1 MKRHWQFKIFLL
13 FLVTLYGLPGM
24 AQETK
29 LSKSIDRTFEVTE
42 RLNLEIS
49 NKYGNVIIDTWPRN
63 EVALKIEILAFGKDE
78 NSAEKLMDRVE
89 FDFKHSDDFIEVE
102 SVFDRKKSFFKDL
115 INAVGDYSASLLS
128 KHKLQ
133 VNYELT
139 IPESTA
145 SITIDNR
152 FGDVHVADMEA
163 RLDLTVAHG
172 NIKVNQIQN
181 YSRINLNYG
190 SAKIKV
196 ANETNINLKGAELEL
211 GQVQKLNLK
220 SSSSKARIGTV
231 NNADIEST
239 NDQIDIEEVR
249 DISGDA
255 DFTEIRIG
263 QLTESCRLN
272 QSYGGLEIKGINSDF
287 KSVRLN
293 GKSTDYELYFAKDAH
308 FEVSIYARDDK
319 LKMDEFPG
327 QIEKRYV
334 DEKTKFVSVK
344 GHTGKSGDDRR
355 LNIDAQ
361 NGEVNIGFKS
371 VVSETY
377 NK

>member
-13 FLVTLYGLPGM
+13 CLVTLYGLPGM
-24 AQETK
+24 GQETK

-145 SITIDNR
+145 SITIENR

-172 NIKVNQIQN
+172 NIKVNKIQN

-190 SAKIKV
+190 IAKIKV
-196 ANETNINLKGAELEL
+196 ANEANINLKGAELEL
-211 GQVQKLNLK
+211 EHVQKLNLK

-239 NDQIDIEEVR
+239 NDQIDIDEVR

-272 QSYGGLEIKGINSDF
+272 QNYGGLDIKGINADF

-293 GKSTDYELYFAKDAH
+293 GKSTDYELYFAEESN
-308 FEVSIYARDDK
+308 FELSIYARDDK
-319 LKMDEFPG
+319 LTMDDFPG

-344 GHTGKSGDDRR
+344 GHTGKNWDDRR

-361 NGEVNIGFKS
+361 NGEVDIGFKS

>member
-1 MKRHWQFKIFLL
+1 
-13 FLVTLYGLPGM
+13 
-24 AQETK
+24 
-29 LSKSIDRTFEVTE
+29 
-42 RLNLEIS
+42 LE
-49 NKYGNVIIDTWPRN
+49 
-63 EVALKIEILAFGKDE
+63 
-78 NSAEKLMDRVE
+78 
-89 FDFKHSDDFIEVE
+89 H
-102 SVFDRKKSFFKDL
+102 
-115 INAVGDYSASLLS
+115 
-128 KHKLQ
+128 
-133 VNYELT
+133 
-139 IPESTA
+139 
-145 SITIDNR
+145 
-152 FGDVHVADMEA
+152 
-163 RLDLTVAHG
+163 
-172 NIKVNQIQN
+172 
-181 YSRINLNYG
+181 
-190 SAKIKV
+190 
-196 ANETNINLKGAELEL
+196 
-211 GQVQKLNLK
+211 VQKLNLK
-220 SSSSKARIGTV
+220 SSSSKARIGTM